1 MTAAMRRGMFVFGL
15 LVLCAAWALLVVEN
29 AASFSVHM
37 ITHMAVVAGAAPLL
51 ALSLSG
57 TRYDRVSTS
66 RLLTPITASLIEL
79 VVVWGWHLPA
89 LRALS
94 ESLPLVRMLEQASFL
109 TAGLILWLSCFGGSG
124 EARDERRLGG
134 TLGLLFT
141 TMHMTLLGALLALSP
156 RPLYGDGLVTCFGTT
171 LSAGED
177 QQVGGVV
184 MLMVGAAVYLA
195 GGVALLARTLNAPQT
210 TGIKEG

>member
-1 MTAAMRRGMFVFGL
+1 MTTTTKRVMFLAGL
-15 LVLCAAWALLVVEN
+15 LVLCAAWALLIFEN

-51 ALSLSG
+51 ALSISG
-57 TRYDRVSTS
+57 SRYDRVATS
-66 RLLTPITASLIEL
+66 RMLTPLTASLIEL
-79 VVVWGWHLPA
+79 IVVWGWHLPA

-94 ESLPLVRMLEQASFL
+94 ESSAVFRMLEQACFL

>member
-1 MTAAMRRGMFVFGL
+1 MSATMKRPMFSSGL
-15 LVLCAAWALLVVEN
+15 LVLCAAWALLIFEN
-29 AASFSVHM
+29 AAAFSVHM
-37 ITHMAVVAGAAPLL
+37 IAHMAVVAGAAPLL

-57 TRYDRVSTS
+57 TRYDRISTS
-66 RLLTPITASLIEL
+66 RILTPITASLIEL

-94 ESLPLVRMLEQASFL
+94 QSAGVFRVAEQACFL
-109 TAGLILWLSCFGGSG
+109 AAGLILWLSCLGGSG

-156 RPLYGDGLVTCFGTT
+156 RPLYGDGLVTCFGTV

-195 GGVALLARTLNAPQT
+195 GGVALLSRTLNAPET
-210 TGIKEG
+210 TGLREG

>member
-1 MTAAMRRGMFVFGL
+1 MSTTTKRVMFGCGL
-15 LVLCAAWALLVVEN
+15 LVLSAAWALLIFEN

-51 ALSLSG
+51 ALSISG
-57 TRYDRVSTS
+57 SRYDRVATS
-66 RLLTPITASLIEL
+66 RILTPLTASLIEL
-79 VVVWGWHLPA
+79 IVVWGWHLPA

-94 ESLPLVRMLEQASFL
+94 ESSAIVRMLEQACFL

-156 RPLYGDGLVTCFGTT
+156 RPLYGDGFVTCFGTT

-195 GGVALLARTLNAPQT
+195 GGVTLLARTLTAPSPS
-210 TGIKEG
+210 GIREG

>member
-1 MTAAMRRGMFVFGL
+1 MSTTTKRVMFGCGL
-15 LVLCAAWALLVVEN
+15 LVLGAAWTLLVLEN

-51 ALSLSG
+51 ALSISG
-57 TRYDRVSTS
+57 SRYDRVATS
-66 RLLTPITASLIEL
+66 RILTPLTASLIEL
-79 VVVWGWHLPA
+79 IVVWGWHLPA

-94 ESLPLVRMLEQASFL
+94 ESSVVFRVAEQACFL

-156 RPLYGDGLVTCFGTT
+156 RPLYSDGFVTCFGTT

-195 GGVALLARTLNAPQT
+195 GGVTLLARTLNAQSPS
-210 TGIKEG
+210 GLKEG

>member
-1 MTAAMRRGMFVFGL
+1 MSMTAKRVMFGCGL
-15 LVLCAAWALLVVEN
+15 LVLSAAWALLIFEN

-37 ITHMAVVAGAAPLL
+37 ITHMAVVAGAAPIL
-51 ALSLSG
+51 ALSISG
-57 TRYDRVSTS
+57 SRYDRVATS
-66 RLLTPITASLIEL
+66 RILTPLTASLIEL
-79 VVVWGWHLPA
+79 IVVWGWHLPA

-94 ESLPLVRMLEQASFL
+94 ESSAVVRMLEQACFL

-156 RPLYGDGLVTCFGTT
+156 RPLYGDGFVTCFGTT

-195 GGVALLARTLNAPQT
+195 GGVTLLGRTLNAPST
-210 TGIKEG
+210 PDMREG

>member
-1 MTAAMRRGMFVFGL
+1 MSKTTKRVMFASGL
-15 LVLCAAWALLVVEN
+15 LVLSAAWALLIFEN

-51 ALSLSG
+51 ALSISG
-57 TRYDRVSTS
+57 SRYDRVATS
-66 RLLTPITASLIEL
+66 RILTPLTASLIEL
-79 VVVWGWHLPA
+79 IVVWGWHLPA

-94 ESLPLVRMLEQASFL
+94 EGSAVFRMLEQACFL

-156 RPLYGDGLVTCFGTT
+156 RPLYGDGFVTCFGTT

-184 MLMVGAAVYLA
+184 MLMVGAAAYLA
-195 GGVALLARTLNAPQT
+195 GGVTLLGRTLNAPSPS
-210 TGIKEG
+210 GIREG